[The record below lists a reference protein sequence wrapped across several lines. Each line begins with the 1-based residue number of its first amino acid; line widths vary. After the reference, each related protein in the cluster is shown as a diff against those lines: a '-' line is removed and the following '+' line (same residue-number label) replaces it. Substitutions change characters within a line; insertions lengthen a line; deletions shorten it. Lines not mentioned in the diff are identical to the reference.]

1 MSDNEIKIKA
11 SVEDSASPE
20 IKKIGKNIS
29 DMGKSGAQ
37 TAKDIDKTSE
47 ALDNTGKKT
56 KSFIELFT
64 RARKSCTTLSFA
76 IADTVL
82 SLGRLA
88 YAYAKE
94 SITDAIK
101 GFAAQEMAANR
112 LTSALKNQGIY
123 SSYLAD
129 DLDRYAKSLRS
140 VSGIDDDVIKDNM
153 RLLVNYGLVGDELKR
168 ATKAGL
174 TLSSALGMDLN
185 SAMLAVAKAAEGNF
199 QMFSRWGIKIDETA
213 SQSEKFTQ
221 LLGQIEKKYGDI
233 VNINADNIITQTNLL
248 KEQWGD
254 FKEELAGGVVPI
266 INKVISSF
274 NKLFDAKDVLK
285 NMSEIEAQ
293 YLDKEVALNEKLKKQ
308 QEDLNTLKKYAP
320 GATEKIA
327 ESEAAI
333 ATTKEEIALND
344 QKMQGLLTSRKIE
357 REANEEKISAAQ
369 KNIAA
374 EKAAEEAR
382 QKAQKKK
389 EDDLKKAEE
398 LEKRKADMII
408 SSTESVLQ
416 KVADLNNTYT
426 SYEYAEKV
434 NKYKLDYETKIN
446 FLDAEIKAIKDKY
459 GIEAQQYKLL
469 VEKKKSLESE
479 FSAFNEEE
487 EDTRIEKAGAFYEL
501 DSWLSQENTKTK
513 IAAIR
518 NLSQVQTSNI
528 RAVAAV
534 GKAAA
539 IAETTYTTYKMATD
553 SYEAM
558 AKIPIVGPALGFAAA
573 AAAIAY
579 GLENVASIAGVQL
592 AVGTGYVPKDMQATI
607 HEGEMVVPR
616 TFSEAIRSG
625 DISLSGGNVDNSSAN
640 NSSISVVVQVS
651 GDIIGDTSTNLA
663 KNIQARIS
671 KMIATG
677 QTKPFPVKERM

>member
-11 SVEDSASPE
+11 SVEDTASPE

-29 DMGKSGAQ
+29 DMGKSGTQ
-37 TAKDIDKTSE
+37 TAKDIDKTAE
-47 ALDNTGKKT
+47 ALDNTTKKT
-56 KSFIELFT
+56 KGFVELFS
-64 RARKSCTTLSFA
+64 RARRSCTTFSFA
-76 IADTVL
+76 LADTVL
-82 SLGRLA
+82 SLGRLS

-140 VSGIDDDVIKDNM
+140 ISGIDDDVIKDNM
-153 RLLVNYGLVGDELKR
+153 RLLVNYGLIGDELKR

-185 SAMLAVAKAAEGNF
+185 SSMLAVAKAAEGNF

-221 LLGQIEKKYGDI
+221 LLSQIEKKYGDI

-248 KEQWGD
+248 REQWGD
-254 FKEELAGGVVPI
+254 FKEELASGVVPLL
-266 INKVISSF
+266 NKVLNLF
-274 NKLFDAKDVLK
+274 NDRFTAKETLNNLSD
-285 NMSEIEAQ
+285 IELN
-293 YLDKEVALNEKLKKQ
+293 YLDKEIELQNQLIKQ

-327 ESEAAI
+327 ESEALI
-333 ATTKEEIALND
+333 EATKREISLND
-344 QKMQGLLTSRKIE
+344 QKMQGLLESRKIE
-357 REANEEKISAAQ
+357 REANEARIAEAQ

-374 EKAAEEAR
+374 EKTAEEER

-389 EDDLKKAEE
+389 EEDLKKAED

-416 KVADLNNTYT
+416 KVADLNNSYT

-434 NKYKLDYETKIN
+434 NKYKLDYETKIS
-446 FLDAEIKAIKDKY
+446 FLNEEIKAIKDKY
-459 GIEAQQYKLL
+459 GEESQQYRLL
-469 VEKKKSLESE
+469 VEKKKSLEAEFSE
-479 FSAFNEEE
+479 FNDKETN
-487 EDTRIEKAGAFYEL
+487 TRTEKAGFFYEL
-501 DSWLSQENTKTK
+501 DVWLSQESIKKK
-513 IAAIR
+513 IDGIR
-518 NLSQVQTSNI
+518 NLSQIQTSSI

-539 IAETTYTTYKMATD
+539 IATATIDTYKSANEA
-553 SYEAM
+553 YAAM
-558 AKIPIVGPALGFAAA
+558 AGIPVVGPYLAGIAAA
-573 AAAIAY
+573 AAVVA
-579 GLENVASIAGVQL
+579 GLENVANIAGVQL